1 MHHVNCQSTWYS
13 MSWLG
18 QINPCVCV
26 LPHKCSFGIAERSGV
41 AGHVKF
47 DNCTPAYYCNSKLQR
62 SKHAHDTY
70 KHSHEKHAE
79 TLCVKHHLH
88 CPSPLQTNPMVLN
101 TRLEHFHRRGTLQL
115 RGHVGGHQGHQ
126 AAAQGVH
133 LQRWH
138 GSLIAPNL
146 KCWQGISRNHPMF
159 RLPCYSWRVGK
170 FPYFKVL
177 QSTKLSHWRW

>member
-62 SKHAHDTY
+62 SKHAHGHMTPTNTPMKNML
-70 KHSHEKHAE
+70 KH
-79 TLCVKHHLH
+79 CVSSTIFIAP
-88 CPSPLQTNPMVLN
+88 PSWSISIVC
-101 TRLEHFHRRGTLQL
+101 RGTLQL
-115 RGHVGGHQGHQ
+115 RGHIGGHQGHQ